1 MSRFAGA
8 DARHCT
14 ALALLSAIL
23 GSACSDPEH
32 QFDVAATDSS
42 VAVIDSVETTSGAA
56 TDPVMRTDDPFFVF
70 GFSSL
75 TDAAATNDVTLV
87 WLFNASRES
96 AIVEAEAGAG
106 RVVVDTVAPSDSVQV
121 TIETRADSVRFIAK
135 TLGGVA
141 LGQIALPMG
150 SGPQKASFPR

>member
-1 MSRFAGA
+1 MSRFADA
-8 DARHCT
+8 DARQCA
-14 ALALLSAIL
+14 ALALLMALL
-23 GSACSDPEH
+23 GSACNEPEH
-32 QFDVAATDSS
+32 QFDVAATGSS
-42 VAVIDSVETTSGAA
+42 IAGVESNRHASDATT
-56 TDPVMRTDDPFFVF
+56 DRVKRTDDPFFVF
-70 GFSSL
+70 GFSSR
-75 TDAAATNDVTLV
+75 TDAAATNNVTLV
-87 WLFNASRES
+87 WLFNASRET

-121 TIETRADSVRFIAK
+121 TIETRADSVRFIAE

>member
-1 MSRFAGA
+1 VSRFAGA
-8 DARHCT
+8 DARQCT
-14 ALALLSAIL
+14 ALALLMAL
-23 GSACSDPEH
+23 VGSACNEPEH

-42 VAVIDSVETTSGAA
+42 VAGVESNGHTSDA
-56 TDPVMRTDDPFFVF
+56 TADPVMRRDDPFFVF
-70 GFSSL
+70 GLSSL
-75 TDAAATNDVTLV
+75 AAAAATNNVTLV
-87 WLFNASRES
+87 WLFNTSRES
-96 AIVEAEAGAG
+96 AIVEAEAGTG

-121 TIETRADSVRFIAK
+121 TIETRADSVRFIAE